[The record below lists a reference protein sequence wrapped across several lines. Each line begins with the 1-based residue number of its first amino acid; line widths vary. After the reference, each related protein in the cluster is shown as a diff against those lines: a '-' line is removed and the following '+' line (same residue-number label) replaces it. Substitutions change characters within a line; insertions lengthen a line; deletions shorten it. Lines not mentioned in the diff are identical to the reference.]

1 MKIYP
6 TWLKNEEIFFTQCL
20 LLSSAQGH
28 KCFDTELLS
37 DHSKTKVARIQTGPP
52 RKHKVFGK
60 TEPYLRTTTTSTE
73 IVDLWH
79 CYKTRF
85 FSFENTFFVTMYT
98 VFDSRK
104 EFSLDQT
111 FLYII
116 YLTSSQWCFRAKQA
130 SEMMFSPT
138 KSNQQLQ
145 VQVITDL
152 N

>member
-1 MKIYP
+1 MRTYFSHNVCFYQVLRDTSVSTLNSYP
-6 TWLKNEEIFFTQCL
+6 IIQKQRWLEFKPVPLESTRCL
-20 LLSSAQGH
+20 AKQNH
-28 KCFDTELLS
+28 
-37 DHSKTKVARIQTGPP
+37 I
-52 RKHKVFGK
+52 
-60 TEPYLRTTTTSTE
+60 YLRTRTTSTE

-98 VFDSRK
+98 FVDSRK
-104 EFSLDQT
+104 EFSPDQT
-111 FLYII
+111 FLYI
-116 YLTSSQWCFRAKQA
+116 YLTYSQWCFRARQA